1 MTITDL
7 IKLASNK
14 LAMLNNQRGT
24 AEMSGDTSAI
34 EQLDNAISET
44 QATLNKLHTLE

>member
-14 LAMLNNQRGT
+14 LAMLNNQRNT
-24 AEMSGDTSAI
+24 AVMSGDTSAI
-34 EQLDNAISET
+34 EQLDIAIDET
-44 QATLNKLHTLE
+44 QTTLNKLHTLE